1 MSEAKR
7 VVTREE
13 NPVAYNCGCRYM
25 GDEGRC
31 FGCVAAIREA
41 GIAEGRRMER
51 EAIVAWC
58 DEYLRRLNNTA
69 SVDDAE
75 YAGALELAG
84 SIKLG
89 EHMAAQVV
97 DEGEHEKGS
106 VE

>member
-51 EAIVAWC
+51 EAIVAW
-58 DEYLRRLNNTA
+58 LRGSAAKCLDQAEHGTEVLRQTRI
-69 SVDDAE
+69 DAGQAV
-75 YAGALELAG
+75 YA
-84 SIKLG
+84 
-89 EHMAAQVV
+89 HAACI
-97 DEGEHEKGS
+97 ERGEHEKGS
-106 VE
+106 AE

>member
-51 EAIVAWC
+51 EAIVAWLRD
-58 DEYLRRLNNTA
+58 DETSNAIWLDHRQAEALA
-69 SVDDAE
+69 KLVD
-75 YAGALELAG
+75 AGA
-84 SIKLG
+84 
-89 EHMAAQVV
+89 HR
-97 DEGEHEKGS
+97 GEHERGS
-106 VE
+106 GE

>member
-51 EAIVAWC
+51 EAIVAW
-58 DEYLRRLNNTA
+58 LRAKAVRLRDMEDDWYFNTN
-69 SVDDAE
+69 
-75 YAGALELAG
+75 GNAL
-84 SIKLG
+84 SI
-89 EHMAAQVV
+89 ER
-97 DEGEHEKGS
+97 GEHEKGS
-106 VE
+106 GE